1 MVIKKIC
8 YALFSIFC
16 VFIFIT
22 SYAEEADFVKK
33 NELESQIT
41 KLNGTIIDIQKAN
54 KELKAQVKEQ
64 IKINNEI
71 RSLIETNEQD
81 IKNEI
86 NITKEDTGKQISNI
100 TKKISERSLIWILST
115 VLLILLGIIT
125 YLLLKNKLSQSSK
138 ILGVQILKAR
148 EELETEAIKLD
159 SKLTDI
165 LETQLKIFNEKT
177 ATSGK
182 QEAEIDHTLALRVG
196 EEIHRMRKRL
206 ENMPPETKGMGA
218 LTNSLMRLEEEFNSN
233 GYEIVDLMGKPWNEG
248 LNVSARFI
256 PSDKLKPG
264 EEIITRIIKPQIN
277 YKNNLIRAA
286 EIEVSTGG

>member
-1 MVIKKIC
+1 
-8 YALFSIFC
+8 
-16 VFIFIT
+16 
-22 SYAEEADFVKK
+22 
-33 NELESQIT
+33 
-41 KLNGTIIDIQKAN
+41 
-54 KELKAQVKEQ
+54 
-64 IKINNEI
+64 
-71 RSLIETNEQD
+71 
-81 IKNEI
+81 
-86 NITKEDTGKQISNI
+86 
-100 TKKISERSLIWILST
+100 
-115 VLLILLGIIT
+115 
-125 YLLLKNKLSQSSK
+125 LLKNKLSQSSK